1 MAATAEE
8 RIPALNSSEDIFSLA
23 VPFAACSENRIGENA
38 PEGQKSHQG
47 IFSKNRTIAVG
58 ATRAK
63 WSGTHQDSGRWWPKT
78 VLEIAID
85 ANGNTL
91 ADASGKSYTWDFEN
105 RLTQAVVPGT
115 GTVTF
120 KYDPFGRRIEKS
132 SWVGT
137 TNYLYDGPNAVEE
150 VDSGGSVLA
159 RYVHD
164 RAVDQPLSELRSGT
178 NEYYQVDGIGSVAS
192 LSNSAGVL
200 GNTYTYDA
208 FGKLTASA
216 GTFTNPFEY
225 TSRDFDAETGLF
237 YYRARYYDS
246 GVGRFISEDPIGLSG
261 GINQY
266 AYVRNEPTTLV
277 DPFGL
282 DSGPWHPPAGVKTKC
297 LDTDTCQIIQGKMWI
312 LERMIDSHEGW
323 DSHMPAPR
331 GGDRHSRPSP
341 GNPMGEIGQLYKQWF
356 DCFDLYKEQCKDDKP
371 CDKTPVPQ
379 TRMPVNS

>member
-1 MAATAEE
+1 MDSA
-8 RIPALNSSEDIFSLA
+8 SSEQDEVKSVSRL
-23 VPFAACSENRIGENA
+23 CS
-38 PEGQKSHQG
+38 PD
-47 IFSKNRTIAVG
+47 
-58 ATRAK
+58 RAY
-63 WSGTHQDSGRWWPKT
+63 
-78 VLEIAID
+78 D

-91 ADASGKSYTWDFEN
+91 SDAQGRSFTWDFEN

-115 GTVTF
+115 NGGTTTF
-120 KYDPFGRRIEKS
+120 KYDPFGRRIQKS
-132 SWVGT
+132 GPLGT
-137 TNYLYDGPNAVEE
+137 TNYLYDGPNSVEE

-178 NEYYQVDGIGSVAS
+178 NEYYEVDGIGSVAS

-208 FGKLTASA
+208 FGKLTGSA

-225 TSRDFDAETGLF
+225 TGRDFDAETGLF
-237 YYRARYYDS
+237 YYRARYYDP
-246 GVGRFISEDPIGLSG
+246 GVGRFISEDPIGFSG

-297 LDTDTCQIIQGKMWI
+297 LDTDTCQVIQGKVWI

-356 DCFDLYKEQCKDDKP
+356 DCFDLYKEKCKDNKP

-379 TRMPVNS
+379 TAPKTVPLLPLLPLIEEILEGLAFL